1 MTAVV
6 SGAPRPRR
14 PPPAPLLLFAGSLI
28 LYVGV
33 AVGTGQTSQLQTE
46 GWVGLLQRMVALG
59 IVGVGQTFVILCG
72 SIDLSVANLISVG
85 AVAASYIMQGRASMM
100 LPGVV

>member
-1 MTAVV
+1 MTAIV

-14 PPPAPLLLFAGSLI
+14 APPVPLFLFVGSLV

-33 AVGTGQTSQLQTE
+33 ALWTGQTSQLQTE

-85 AVAASYIMQGRASMM
+85 AVAASYHHAGPRFR
-100 LPGVV
+100 